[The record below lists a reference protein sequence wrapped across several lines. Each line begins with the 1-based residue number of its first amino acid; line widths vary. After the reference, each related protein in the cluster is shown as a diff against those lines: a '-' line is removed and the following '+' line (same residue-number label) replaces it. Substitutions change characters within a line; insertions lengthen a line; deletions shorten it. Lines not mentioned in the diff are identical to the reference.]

1 MESSNDSKKSFFKYV
16 FNFDED
22 SKSELMNIIQFALI
36 GIIPVILLIKLI
48 NKYLPE
54 IDDKKGSIEIL
65 AEIVIEV
72 VSLFIGV
79 FFILR
84 IVTFFPTFSGADYPK
99 ISILTIILSLLIG
112 IISVESTLTD
122 KINVIIERIYNLW
135 EGKSSDK
142 KKNASSNVKVS
153 QPISQKGI
161 TQPVQT
167 RQYSDGTSIQSL
179 PTHDVTSASQSA
191 PQQLPDYNA
200 MYRNDNNPLVNAANP
215 VSQAEA
221 FEPMAASDA
230 LGGSWGGFSSW

>member
-1 MESSNDSKKSFFKYV
+1 MESSSNDSKKSFFKYV

-22 SKSELMNIIQFALI
+22 SKSELMNIIQFVLI
-36 GIIPVILLIKLI
+36 AIVPVILLIKVI

-54 IDDKKGSIEIL
+54 VDDKKGSIEIL
-65 AEIVIEV
+65 AEIITEVI
-72 VSLFIGV
+72 SLFIGI

-84 IVTFFPTFSGADYPK
+84 IVTFFPTFSGTEYPK
-99 ISILTIILSLLIG
+99 IYVMTIILSVLIG
-112 IISVESTLTD
+112 MVSVESNLTD

-142 KKNASSNVKVS
+142 KKVSNVKVS

-179 PTHDVTSASQSA
+179 PTHDNASQSA

-200 MYRNDNNPLVNAANP
+200 MYRNDNNPLVNAASP

-230 LGGSWGGFSSW
+230 LGGWGGFSSW

>member
-1 MESSNDSKKSFFKYV
+1 MESSSNDSKKSFFKYV

-22 SKSELMNIIQFALI
+22 SKSELMNIIQFVLI
-36 GIIPVILLIKLI
+36 AIVPVILLVKGIS
-48 NKYLPE
+48 KYLPE
-54 IDDKKGSIEIL
+54 VDDKKGSIEIL
-65 AEIVIEV
+65 AEIITEVI
-72 VSLFIGV
+72 SLFIGI

-84 IVTFFPTFSGADYPK
+84 IVTFFPTFSGTEYPK
-99 ISILTIILSLLIG
+99 IYVMTIILSVLIG
-112 IISVESTLTD
+112 IVSVESNLTD
-122 KINVIIERIYNLW
+122 KINVIIERIYNFW

-142 KKNASSNVKVS
+142 KKNASNVKVS
-153 QPISQKGI
+153 QPISQKGMI
-161 TQPVQT
+161 TQPAQT

-179 PTHDVTSASQSA
+179 PTHDNTSQSA

-200 MYRNDNNPLVNAANP
+200 MYRNDNTPLVNAASP

>member
-36 GIIPVILLIKLI
+36 GLIPVILLIKLI

-72 VSLFIGV
+72 VSLFIGI

-142 KKNASSNVKVS
+142 KKNASNVKVS
-153 QPISQKGI
+153 QPISQKGMI
-161 TQPVQT
+161 TQPAQT

-179 PTHDVTSASQSA
+179 PTHDNTSQSA

-200 MYRNDNNPLVNAANP
+200 MYRNDNNPLVNAATP
-215 VSQAEA
+215 VQAEA

-230 LGGSWGGFSSW
+230 LGGWGGFSSW